1 MTNEEETSLDVDS
14 KYTVNTKTVCSEM
27 PEKPLVHIYSASIM
41 SPGIMD
47 M

>member
-14 KYTVNTKTVCSEM
+14 KIAVNTRRMCSEI
-27 PEKPLVHIYSASIM
+27 PEKPLANIYSASIM
-41 SPGIMD
+41 SPGMMD